1 MTVERRFRLA
11 LLALALS
18 ASGAHAIVGGAEDAG
33 PLARSTLMVLSSR
46 GGVCSAVVVDRDV
59 VLTAAHC
66 VTGADEFRVHFRDET
81 GQPVLIA
88 PNAKAVHPGYD
99 PKAIEER
106 RRSIDLALLRV
117 PDPLPARFAE
127 TPLSASTPLKS
138 ATIVVAGYGLAREGD
153 AKSTGTFR
161 AASLSAVEPFGPSRI
176 LLWAEGG
183 AG

>member
-1 MTVERRFRLA
+1 MGRFRLA
-11 LLALALS
+11 MLAFALS
-18 ASGAHAIVGGAEDAG
+18 GCGAHAIVGGAEDAG

-66 VTGADEFRVHFRDET
+66 VTGADQYRVHFRDET

-88 PNAKAVHPGYD
+88 PTAKAVHPGYD

-117 PDPLPARFAE
+117 PEPLPARFAE
-127 TPLSASTPLKS
+127 SPLSAGATRSRTPRSSS
-138 ATIVVAGYGLAREGD
+138 AATAWRAKAIRNRPAR
-153 AKSTGTFR
+153 
-161 AASLSAVEPFGPSRI
+161 SAR
-176 LLWAEGG
+176 LL
-183 AG
+183 